1 MRSSLSVHSEKQ
13 TEGGHQVGRPISRR
27 EDERDP
33 RKLLVPEFILEVAA
47 ESALRHW
54 HCAPRARDRIV
65 TLRKL
70 AREHPRSRLGTRDQA
85 PNAGG
90 QLGDFSVPA
99 NVEID
104 FAVARRN
111 AVDCLLEVRKRSHY
125 LTRQH
130 DADPHA
136 QQEG

>member
-1 MRSSLSVHSEKQ
+1 MPSSLSVHSEKQ
-13 TEGGHQVGRPISRR
+13 SEGSHQVGRPISRR
-27 EDERDP
+27 EEERDP
-33 RKLLVPEFILEVAA
+33 RKLLVPEFILEVA

-70 AREHPRSRLGTRDQA
+70 SGQHPRSRLGTRDQA

-111 AVDCLLEVRKRSHY
+111 AVDRLLEVRKRSHY
-125 LTRQH
+125 LARQH
-130 DADPHA
+130 EADPYA